1 MKRNKR
7 TWLFKAIAL
16 LMPLLLLALLELTLR
31 LLGYGHD
38 LRVFTEAAGNP
49 EYLVMNRYASQK
61 FFSHAADAT
70 TGNQERFRKEKLA
83 GTFRI
88 FVLGESTTLG
98 YPYMH
103 NGSFHRLLKYRLMH
117 ASPDTNWEII
127 NLSLTAVNSYTVLD
141 FAGAVA
147 EQQPDAVLIYCGH
160 NEYYGAMGVG
170 STNRLGSNP
179 WLIHIVMA
187 LRTLRTGQLLMNVIS
202 DVRGWF
208 VKDAGPDETLM
219 HRMADQQQIAY
230 GSGLYKK
237 GILQFEENIDAVC
250 RMFSHRDIPVFI
262 SNLVSN
268 EKDQRP
274 FISGT
279 GEESAGAAFHRG
291 IAAYNAGDY
300 KTAKQAFVRAVD
312 LDLLRFRAPDTLNT
326 MIRNI
331 AARYPDVY
339 LVDTRR
345 LFEQYSPHGIL
356 GAETLLEHVHPNL
369 YGYALLSE
377 AFYQVLKEA
386 KMVLPRKEYEVP
398 FDIFVRSMP
407 VTRVDSLK
415 GAFEVAQLRMQWPF
429 NEPRRTLQAHGFEEQ
444 LALDLLTQKI
454 GWNEAMD
461 TLLPYYIGQGNYTEA
476 LKVAES
482 TLLEYPDEPAFYSM
496 AGRCSLHLGNSR
508 RAAFYMRKAFELQH
522 R

>member
-1 MKRNKR
+1 MKRSNR
-7 TWLFKAIAL
+7 TWLFKLVAL
-16 LMPLLLLALLELTLR
+16 LVPLLLLALLELTLR

-38 LRVFTEAAGNP
+38 LRLFTEDAGNP

-61 FFSHAADAT
+61 FFLHAADAT
-70 TGNQERFRKEKLA
+70 TGNQERFRKEKPA
-83 GTFRI
+83 STFRI

-117 ASPDTNWEII
+117 ASPGTNLEII

-147 EQQPDAVLIYCGH
+147 QQQPDAVLIYCGH

-170 STNRLGSNP
+170 STNRLGNNP
-179 WLIHIVMA
+179 WLIHMIMA
-187 LRTLRTGQLLMNVIS
+187 LRTIRTGQLLMNMI
-202 DVRGWF
+202 DGMRGWF
-208 VKDAGPDETLM
+208 VRDGGRDQTLM
-219 HRMADQQQIAY
+219 RRMADQQKIPY
-230 GSGLYKK
+230 GSRLYGK
-237 GILQFEENIDAVC
+237 GILQFGENIDAVC
-250 RMFSHRDIPVFI
+250 RLFSQRGIPVFI

-274 FISGT
+274 FISEDGAL
-279 GEESAGAAFHRG
+279 SAGTVFHQG
-291 IAAYNAGDY
+291 MAAYEAGDY
-300 KTAKQAFVRAVD
+300 KTAKQAFVRAKD

-326 MIRNI
+326 MIRTI
-331 AARYPDVY
+331 AAHYPNVY
-339 LVDTRR
+339 FVDTRR
-345 LFEQYSPHGIL
+345 LFEQHSPYGIL

-377 AFYQVLKEA
+377 AFYRALKEA
-386 KMVLPRKEYEVP
+386 HIVSPRPDDEIP
-398 FDIFVRSMP
+398 FDVFVRSMP

-415 GAFEVAQLRMQWPF
+415 GAFEIAQLRMQWPF
-429 NEPRRTLQAHGFEEQ
+429 NEPQRTMQAHGFEER
-444 LALDLLTQKI
+444 LALDLLMQKI

-461 TLLPYYIGQGNYTEA
+461 TLLPYYIGRGDLAEA

-482 TLLEYPDEPAFYSM
+482 TLLEYPEEPAFYSM
-496 AGRCSLHLGNSR
+496 AGRCSLQLGNSR
-508 RAAFYMRKAFELQH
+508 QAAFYMRKAFELQH